1 MRLTMLCLSG
11 FELYSRWVL
20 LIEFFQ
26 SLDKKFTSLAKHF
39 LLIPFHSV
47 HFDFLE

>member
-11 FELYSRWVL
+11 FELYFRWVP
-20 LIEFFQ
+20 LIEFSQ
-26 SLDKKFTSLAKHF
+26 RLDKKFTSLVKHF

-47 HFDFLE
+47 HFDSLE